1 MAKRATSPGLV
12 RILSDRIVH
21 VEIDEHSHVD
31 YEVACELKKDNTTN
45 WGFGPCVDHRP
56 TVMVRESELV

>member
-1 MAKRATSPGLV
+1 
-12 RILSDRIVH
+12 VH

-45 WGFGPCVDHRP
+45 WGFGPCVYHRP